1 MIESEI
7 ECARKTF
14 DEKFNL
20 DIFEHTTNTN
30 EPMKEL
36 VTKELL
42 IFKCH

>member
-1 MIESEI
+1 MWKKDTYEN
-7 ECARKTF
+7 
-14 DEKFNL
+14 FNL
-20 DIFEHTTNTN
+20 DIFEHTTNTS